1 MRNSGKIIFAVMLLV
16 SMLPLTSCGKS
27 EAPGLSS
34 GGVGGNEGGTSEEY
48 KYPKPS
54 QSAIRLMTYN
64 SYYCRGNTGTPAVS
78 QTNTENFAR
87 VIKTLD
93 ADIVAIQELD
103 KGALNR
109 NKRDLL
115 QEIADAT
122 GIDYQVV
129 FAPAAD
135 YMGGKIGPG
144 VLVKRSL
151 GVKSTKTVELPGDE
165 GRMLVVVETEG
176 VSCHSSNPEKG
187 VNAVYAMTAVI
198 DEIRKIVPNE
208 HPLLGKGIL
217 ELTDIIS
224 QPYPGASVVP
234 SLCRATFDRRTLVG
248 EDEAVILGQVNEAIA
263 RAQETHPGL
272 KARCYLAEG
281 EEKCWTGD
289 TIRARRYFPAWVT
302 EEDSELVQAALKGLK
317 DAGIEAPL
325 SHFSFCTNGSSF
337 CGEAGIPTIGYGP
350 SLESLAHVRDEYIE
364 IDQLLKSCKGF
375 ESILTQLTHES
386 A

>member
-135 YMGGKIGPG
+135 YMAA
-144 VLVKRSL
+144 RSAP
-151 GVKSTKTVELPGDE
+151 E
-165 GRMLVVVETEG
+165 
-176 VSCHSSNPEKG
+176 SS
-187 VNAVYAMTAVI
+187 
-198 DEIRKIVPNE
+198 
-208 HPLLGKGIL
+208 
-217 ELTDIIS
+217 S
-224 QPYPGASVVP
+224 S
-234 SLCRATFDRRTLVG
+234 DRW
-248 EDEAVILGQVNEAIA
+248 A
-263 RAQETHPGL
+263 
-272 KARCYLAEG
+272 
-281 EEKCWTGD
+281 
-289 TIRARRYFPAWVT
+289 
-302 EEDSELVQAALKGLK
+302 
-317 DAGIEAPL
+317 
-325 SHFSFCTNGSSF
+325 
-337 CGEAGIPTIGYGP
+337 
-350 SLESLAHVRDEYIE
+350 
-364 IDQLLKSCKGF
+364 
-375 ESILTQLTHES
+375 
-386 A
+386 

>member
-135 YMGGKIGPG
+135 YMGGKIGPIRRILQNHG
-144 VLVKRSL
+144 GADDRLAGRCVLHRTGHNRQK
-151 GVKSTKTVELPGDE
+151 
-165 GRMLVVVETEG
+165 GR
-176 VSCHSSNPEKG
+176 CNRR
-187 VNAVYAMTAVI
+187 A
-198 DEIRKIVPNE
+198 D
-208 HPLLGKGIL
+208 PL
-217 ELTDIIS
+217 
-224 QPYPGASVVP
+224 QH
-234 SLCRATFDRRTLVG
+234 
-248 EDEAVILGQVNEAIA
+248 Q
-263 RAQETHPGL
+263 
-272 KARCYLAEG
+272 
-281 EEKCWTGD
+281 
-289 TIRARRYFPAWVT
+289 
-302 EEDSELVQAALKGLK
+302 
-317 DAGIEAPL
+317 
-325 SHFSFCTNGSSF
+325 
-337 CGEAGIPTIGYGP
+337 
-350 SLESLAHVRDEYIE
+350 
-364 IDQLLKSCKGF
+364 
-375 ESILTQLTHES
+375 
-386 A
+386 

>member
-109 NKRDLL
+109 NKRALL

-176 VSCHSSNPEKG
+176 FVF
-187 VNAVYAMTAVI
+187 
-198 DEIRKIVPNE
+198 
-208 HPLLGKGIL
+208 LGTHL
-217 ELTDIIS
+217 DLN
-224 QPYPGASVVP
+224 
-234 SLCRATFDRRTLVG
+234 
-248 EDEAVILGQVNEAIA
+248 DEARRQSATIINDVSNGYRKPVF
-263 RAQETHPGL
+263 
-272 KARCYLAEG
+272 LA
-281 EEKCWTGD
+281 GD
-289 TIRARRYFPAWVT
+289 LNHSHRWSGGGAAFPV
-302 EEDSELVQAALKGLK
+302 L
-317 DAGIEAPL
+317 
-325 SHFSFCTNGSSF
+325 TN
-337 CGEAGIPTIGYGP
+337 
-350 SLESLAHVRDEYIE
+350 
-364 IDQLLKSCKGF
+364 
-375 ESILTQLTHES
+375 
-386 A
+386 

>member
-1 MRNSGKIIFAVMLLV
+1 MRRYDIACRRTLPFQGNNTNKNQDMRNSGKIIFAVMLLV

-87 VIKTLD
+87 VIKALD

-165 GRMLVVVETEG
+165 GRMLVVVETDG
-176 VSCHSSNPEKG
+176 FVF
-187 VNAVYAMTAVI
+187 
-198 DEIRKIVPNE
+198 
-208 HPLLGKGIL
+208 LG
-217 ELTDIIS
+217 T
-224 QPYPGASVVP
+224 Q
-234 SLCRATFDRRTLVG
+234 
-248 EDEAVILGQVNEAIA
+248 QV
-263 RAQETHPGL
+263 
-272 KARCYLAEG
+272 
-281 EEKCWTGD
+281 
-289 TIRARRYFPAWVT
+289 
-302 EEDSELVQAALKGLK
+302 
-317 DAGIEAPL
+317 
-325 SHFSFCTNGSSF
+325 
-337 CGEAGIPTIGYGP
+337 
-350 SLESLAHVRDEYIE
+350 
-364 IDQLLKSCKGF
+364 
-375 ESILTQLTHES
+375 
-386 A
+386 